1 MRVWEVPFVLEPADN
16 DAGGDRLALSELA
29 HLGSAAAKPRHEVAP
44 RSPWNQEVR
53 CPLVRLLFLS
63 FVGTAGAG
71 LAVG

>member
-1 MRVWEVPFVLEPADN
+1 MPFVLESADN
-16 DAGGDRLALSELA
+16 DAGRNRLTLSELA

-44 RSPWNQEVR
+44 RSQWNQEVR

-63 FVGTAGAG
+63 FVGAAGAG